1 MSQYFP
7 KPSEPFRRNVK
18 VELNLSSYATKAELK
33 NATVDTSRLAEK
45 CDLAKFK
52 GEVDLNKLSN
62 VVNNDVVKKT
72 VYDQLVANVN
82 NIDTSGFVLKTKYN
96 TDKLN
101 LEKKIPDISGL
112 NKKTDYNAKVSEI
125 ESKIRS
131 ISGLATNPPLTV
143 ENKIPDISR
152 LGKKTGYNKKKT
164 SEIEKKLTDLNHDK
178 YINTSEC
185 NRFTAEI
192 FDARLT

>member
-7 KPSEPFRRNVK
+7 KPSESFRRNVK

-33 NATVDTSRLAEK
+33 NATVDTSRLAAK

-125 ESKIRS
+125 ESKIPS
-131 ISGLATNPPLTV
+131 ISGLATNSPLNAV
-143 ENKIPDISR
+143 ENKMPNICR
-152 LGKKTGYNKKKT
+152 LGKKTGYNKKKLVRLKRNLL
-164 SEIEKKLTDLNHDK
+164 ILTMTNILILQNVIGLQQRSLMQD
-178 YINTSEC
+178 
-185 NRFTAEI
+185 
-192 FDARLT
+192 